1 MSSLFTTGLPSLDRV
16 LKGVLPGDNIVWQ
29 VDAIEDYMAFVAP
42 YAQSALASGRR
53 LVYFRFADHA
63 PLVPAGCGAEVHV
76 LHPERGF
83 EQFIKQIHQVI
94 EGAGRGAFYV
104 FDSLSELAAD
114 WYSDQMLGN
123 FFVLTCPYLFDL
135 ETVAYFAIFRD
146 RHSFHS
152 IVPISETTQLFL
164 EVYRHK
170 GRLHVHPTK
179 VLHRYSAT
187 MNMLHVWEGEEFRPV
202 TSSSVISHIM
212 SAVKWGGLQ
221 KERRPGFL
229 ERTFLDAQEQ
239 LAQIRAGNAP
249 PDAERD
255 LFARL
260 ARMVVSRDDGMLELL
275 GKHMNVE
282 DVFEIRRRMIG
293 TGLIGGKTVG
303 MLLARAIL
311 RDADPRFADL
321 IEPHDSFF
329 MGSDVFYTFLVRNG
343 AWWMYQKQHDPAT
356 FLEGSDQ
363 ARQRILTGT
372 FPAYT
377 IKQLEEMLDYFG
389 QSPFIVRSSSLLED
403 NFGNSFAGKYDS
415 VFCAN
420 QGPRERRLDD
430 FLAAVRTIYAS
441 SMSERALRY
450 RAQRGMLDRDEQM
463 ALLIMRVSGSRYGH
477 YFYPP
482 VAGVGFSFNPYV
494 WSRDIDPHAGVVRL
508 VFGLGTRAVNRSD
521 DDYTRIVA
529 LNAPERRPEANFDEV
544 RQYTQ
549 RRVDC
554 IDLDAN
560 QLVSLDFDEVI
571 RHCGDLPLDLLA
583 SEDRTAERD
592 GRPPSRN
599 QILTF
604 EPLLQ
609 ETEFVRDLRD
619 IHRILQDAYAHPVDI
634 EFTANFSDERS
645 HQFNLVQC
653 RPLQAKGGEAVCVDD
668 LHIAQKDRIIA
679 ARSARRPG
687 ADRRH
692 RPIRVCGA
700 CRLRRPAPAAPP
712 RCGDPSWRD
721 QPRPAHRP
729 AGNRYVARAGPLGH
743 KQPGAR
749 NPRGLRRHPARR
761 GALRNCRHARGPD
774 PGRLAGHAFP
784 ERAGGDGHALHRAL
798 PAAGRQLYRLRIL
811 RIRAQLAAGARARR
825 GGMGIHRARHRRPAC
840 HGRAPREIRGR
851 RARAALRLLLRAG
864 LTPQLRCGCRRSDPL
879 AVAML

>member
-1 MSSLFTTGLPSLDRV
+1 MLPSMSSLFTTGLPSLDRV

-29 VDAIEDYMAFVAP
+29 VDAIEDYMEFVAP

-679 ARSARRPG
+679 ARSAVVGQGRIVGIDRFVYVVPAAYAALPLRRRHDVATLLGEINRALRTDPPETVMLLGPGRWGTSSPELGIPVAFADIQRAAVLCEIVAMREDLIPDVSLGTHFLNELVEMDMLYIALFPRQGDNFIDSAFFESAPNSLLELVPG
-687 ADRRH
+687 AGEWASTV
-692 RPIRVCGA
+692 RVIDV
-700 CRLRRPAPAAPP
+700 P
-712 RCGDPSWRD
+712 RATG
-721 QPRPAHRP
+721 
-729 AGNRYVARAGPLGH
+729 
-743 KQPGAR
+743 
-749 NPRGLRRHPARR
+749 
-761 GALRNCRHARGPD
+761 
-774 PGRLAGHAFP
+774 
-784 ERAGGDGHALHRAL
+784 
-798 PAAGRQLYRLRIL
+798 
-811 RIRAQLAAGARARR
+811 
-825 GGMGIHRARHRRPAC
+825 
-840 HGRAPREIRGR
+840 GR
-851 RARAALRLLLRAG
+851 RVKFAADALEQRFVCYYE
-864 LTPQLRCGCRRSDPL
+864 TD
-879 AVAML
+879 